1 LAAAE
6 SGTATMRD
14 TKVCVAITPSGGMLL
29 LASLGSRSDT
39 LVISVD
45 QSSGEL
51 VHTGVPG
58 HDVFPCENDA
68 LQMVRARLCGGK
80 ALPVLV
86 RGHAFLGIVLTP
98 VQVMVLVAV
107 EVRRDQLPAG
117 HSMCTVVK
125 SQWVKSHAA
134 CSKFGSSLSKTDET
148 GLERLREFAVSGHH
162 FYSETV
168 DLSRPFPSTR
178 APLDYDPEYCWNQW
192 LASPFERAGLRNC
205 CVVLLQGLGCSRT
218 ISCVGG
224 TISLAI
230 ITRKS
235 IANPGTRYNSRGLNE
250 IAGAGNELE
259 SEQIVWAPVSEA
271 PGAAAAESGG
281 SDREAFSSHLWRRGT
296 VPVHWRHELTS
307 SVTAPK
313 IVISEN
319 AYDGVDDFFLQC
331 HERYGGLGMTF
342 VNLLRCDTESGETGL
357 SEVFQQALREARGRL
372 AKRGIKMEL
381 SMCNFDW
388 HRLKKEIGLQS
399 TVRGLWDRTGL
410 RPYSQ
415 PLFPTNSQPIPTYY
429 ITDL

>member
-1 LAAAE
+1 
-6 SGTATMRD
+6 M
-14 TKVCVAITPSGGMLL
+14 CVAITPSGGMLL

-250 IAGAGNELE
+250 IAGAGMNLNL
-259 SEQIVWAPVSEA
+259 SRSYGLLSARHPGRLRPKAAVATGKRSRLTS
-271 PGAAAAESGG
+271 GAAARSRCTGG
-281 SDREAFSSHLWRRGT
+281 MSSRPR
-296 VPVHWRHELTS
+296 S
-307 SVTAPK
+307 
-313 IVISEN
+313 
-319 AYDGVDDFFLQC
+319 
-331 HERYGGLGMTF
+331 
-342 VNLLRCDTESGETGL
+342 
-357 SEVFQQALREARGRL
+357 
-372 AKRGIKMEL
+372 
-381 SMCNFDW
+381 
-388 HRLKKEIGLQS
+388 
-399 TVRGLWDRTGL
+399 L
-410 RPYSQ
+410 RPRLSSRKTRTTASTT
-415 PLFPTNSQPIPTYY
+415 FFCSATSATGAWG
-429 ITDL
+429 